1 LAKGDKAPLIMSYA
15 KILVDIFHHIR
26 NVAARVANLFLV
38 GAFGTPILGG
48 EVVDGT
54 IRKSDGGF
62 V

>member
-1 LAKGDKAPLIMSYA
+1 MSYA